1 MEAYQLNLADLLG
14 NKEHPVW
21 DRPVPI
27 THDSALGI
35 YNCYV
40 ADGISEPANY
50 NELCYI
56 LEQAAEGETVILHI
70 NTYGGMIDSAFKIIA
85 SIKRTKATVVARL
98 TGTVASAG
106 TIIALSCHELEV
118 EDFTHFMIHNYS
130 TGTQGKGHEIM
141 EYVNFNDKDLKKTF
155 TQLYQ
160 GFLSTREINE
170 VIKGKDMWLT
180 AEQVRERWSKKQEKD
195 DG

>member
-1 MEAYQLNLADLLG
+1 METYQLDLESLL
-14 NKEHPVW
+14 NSKEHPVW

-27 THDSALGI
+27 TYTKGI

-40 ADGISEPANY
+40 TGGIEDPFNY
-50 NELCYI
+50 NELCYV
-56 LEQAAEGETVILHI
+56 LENAALGDIVVLHI
-70 NTYGGMIDSAFKIIA
+70 NTYGGHIDSAFKIIA
-85 SIKRTKATVVARL
+85 SIRRSKAKVVARL

-106 TIIALSCHELEV
+106 TIIALSCDDLEV

-155 TQLYQ
+155 TTIYS
-160 GFLSTREINE
+160 GFLSTREITE

-180 AEQVRERWSKKQEKD
+180 AEDTRNRWNKKQEKD
-195 DG
+195 

>member
-1 MEAYQLNLADLLG
+1 MEAFQLDLASLL
-14 NKEHPVW
+14 NDKEHPVW

-27 THDSALGI
+27 RYDQALGT
-35 YNCYV
+35 YECYITG
-40 ADGISEPANY
+40 AIEDPFNY
-50 NELCYI
+50 NELCYV
-56 LEQAAEGETVILHI
+56 LEQAAEGEVAVLHI
-70 NTYGGMIDSAFKIIA
+70 NTYGGIIDSAFKIIA
-85 SIKRTKATVVARL
+85 SIKRSKAKVVARL

-106 TIIALSCHELEV
+106 TIIALCCDDVEV

-155 TQLYQ
+155 TQLYS

-180 AEQVRERWSKKQEKD
+180 AEQVRERWAKKQEKD

>member
-1 MEAYQLNLADLLG
+1 MEKYQLDLASLL
-14 NKEHPVW
+14 NSKEHPVW

-27 THDSALGI
+27 TYDVKT

-40 ADGISEPANY
+40 TGGIEDPFNY
-50 NELCYI
+50 NELCYV
-56 LEQAAEGETVILHI
+56 LEQAEEDDTVVLHI
-70 NTYGGMIDSAFKIIA
+70 NTYGGHIDSAFKIIA
-85 SIKRTKATVVARL
+85 SIKRSDAKVVARL

-106 TIIALSCHELEV
+106 TIIALSCHEVEV

-141 EYVNFNDKDLKKTF
+141 EYVNFTDKDLKKTF
-155 TQLYQ
+155 TSIYS

-170 VIKGKDMWLT
+170 VIKGKDMWLS
-180 AEQVRERWSKKQEKD
+180 AEETRKRWEKKKETEA
-195 DG
+195 